1 MRWLSMTTKISA
13 IVRNSEEMV
22 QKIWVRA
29 AEYSCFLAIPNLS
42 LKKAY
47 FFNCLVLLTEN
58 WYYQFGMG
66 HFLPS
71 GPI

>member
-1 MRWLSMTTKISA
+1 MRWLSITTKILA

-22 QKIWVRA
+22 QKIWVELPSTHVSWQFRT
-29 AEYSCFLAIPNLS
+29 FPQ
-42 LKKAY
+42 KKAY

-58 WYYQFGMG
+58 WYYQLAMG

-71 GPI
+71 GLV